1 MKVLSTFFLEYLSLL
16 NKVKSPLIAIHKFTG
31 RKLPLCNYGKHAL
44 HASLVFLVIRAFQGL
59 ESIILLLIA
68 HINKKKTPI
77 CVFFKTG
84 IGVFP
89 KLLLYISII
98 LFPKRLL
105 FL

>member
-31 RKLPLCNYGKHAL
+31 RKLPLCNYGKHD
-44 HASLVFLVIRAFQGL
+44 SPVFLVIRAFQGL